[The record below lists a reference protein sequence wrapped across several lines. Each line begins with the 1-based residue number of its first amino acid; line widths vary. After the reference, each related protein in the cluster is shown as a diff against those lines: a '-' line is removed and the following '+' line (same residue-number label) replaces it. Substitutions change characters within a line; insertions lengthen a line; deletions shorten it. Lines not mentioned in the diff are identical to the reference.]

1 LSFAKVPLDD
11 RDPANRR
18 VGRLHFLGGWAIRS
32 NDGRF
37 GGISAM
43 HVAQDEVTALS
54 DAGWLLRFSLPGS
67 RGSAP
72 SIVPL
77 PEAPGHPR
85 VKGDRD
91 VEAMAV
97 HGSNAWLAFEGRNE
111 IWRYDIRS
119 WKSEAA
125 AAPAAMGEWPI
136 NGGSEAMIRLADG
149 RFLLFSEGERRPDG
163 SSAVLLFSTDP
174 TRADARA
181 LSLGYRAPEGY
192 RITDAALLP
201 GGAILFL
208 NRRVAVAGG
217 VSAKLSLAENPDLRA
232 GAVLRGEEIAHFQ
245 APITVDN
252 MEALSVA
259 REGARTILWIGSDDN
274 YIPLQ
279 RTLLMKFAL
288 SDGTRSLP

>member
-1 LSFAKVPLDD
+1 
-11 RDPANRR
+11 
-18 VGRLHFLGGWAIRS
+18 
-32 NDGRF
+32 
-37 GGISAM
+37 
-43 HVAQDEVTALS
+43 
-54 DAGWLLRFSLPGS
+54 
-67 RGSAP
+67 
-72 SIVPL
+72 
-77 PEAPGHPR
+77 
-85 VKGDRD
+85 
-91 VEAMAV
+91 MAV

-136 NGGSEAMIRLADG
+136 NGGSEAMVRLADG